1 MESLFTEENI
11 KLFLILFGAGFIT
24 IFIMALTNKVV
35 IFKDGGDLMITV
47 GLILAP
53 IIGLS
58 CLLFLAPSE
67 PPPGYNQFSGS
78 GAAIFVSAITVL
90 TFIFCLVKTF
100 TNSIASN
107 GLAMGITI
115 AIFRIISSFI
125 IIFALLGFINRL
137 TENNKSLGN
146 AIIFIIIFT
155 AIFGWVLK
163 VLINGEKVARKRIE
177 TAQEAS

>member
-11 KLFLILFGAGFIT
+11 KLFFILFGAGFIT

-35 IFKDGGDLMITV
+35 VFEDGGDLMITL
-47 GLILAP
+47 GIIIAP
-53 IIGLS
+53 IIGFL
-58 CLLFLAPSE
+58 CLAFLEPSA
-67 PPPGYNQFSGS
+67 PPPDYNMLSGS
-78 GAAIFVSAITVL
+78 TAAIFVSAITVL
-90 TFIFCLVKTF
+90 TFIFCFVKTF